1 MRASHRHSVSVRPG
15 PAPYPGGSA
24 DRPGRRGP
32 SAAPR
37 GRRGH
42 MGPGR
47 DGRRG
52 ARSGAAVRVVDLG
65 GRRRL
70 HPRRGMGPLG
80 RRHGFAADHVHRL
93 RLVTAD
99 GRPHKIDADRAPELF
114 WRCAV
119 PARASASSPSWSSR
133 CSRSPACTGAGC
145 SCPAPPPRSCCTCGA
160 MGTYAARRGRHVGGA
175 AAAAPPP
182 VAPPGAARARGGPP
196 ALHPRRAP
204 RRGRGAARPAARGR
218 HATARRRPRA
228 ARHRRRRRAPPFPAP
243 DARRRGRRGAAR
255 AARPAVAPC
264 SPRRARTCPRRW
276 TWWSCGRWV
285 ARWSVRRRC
294 ATSSPDAARRGRCG
308 CGARWCRGVLAF
320 PVSPGAPVTAT
331 SPTRSAVPAA
341 ATRVIGALVPWSL
354 GGALPNFAGAEPP
367 GALWSRVDRARLR
380 CSRPSTRTACS
391 PGPRCPDWPDSL
403 HGRRAGTVGAR
414 VVRAVASPAGAG
426 RPAAAARPARSHR
439 CRAPRPSAR
448 CR

>member
-1 MRASHRHSVSVRPG
+1 MNGTVLASTATTAAWPQVARSRGRGVRVSTQITSSVSAPRAHRANATRG
-15 PAPYPGGSA
+15 GATPASSAILISAKLEPQTAEGSTKPCTQARDDRACERVIGTALASGRDRRRTPVVPA

-32 SAAPR
+32 VGGGPR

-42 MGPGR
+42 LGPGR

-52 ARSGAAVRVVDLG
+52 ARSGAAVRVVDGG

-70 HPRRGMGPLG
+70 HPRRGTGPLG

-93 RLVTAD
+93 RLVTVD
-99 GRPHKIDADRAPELF
+99 GRPHEIDADRAPELF

-119 PARASASSPSWSSR
+119 PARAASASSPSWSSR

-160 MGTYAARRGRHVGGA
+160 MGTYTARRGRHVGGA

-228 ARHRRRRRAPPFPAP
+228 PPS
-243 DARRRGRRGAAR
+243 
-255 AARPAVAPC
+255 

-294 ATSSPDAARRGRCG
+294 ATSSPDAARRNRCG

-320 PVSPGAPVTAT
+320 PVSPG
-331 SPTRSAVPAA
+331 
-341 ATRVIGALVPWSL
+341 
-354 GGALPNFAGAEPP
+354 
-367 GALWSRVDRARLR
+367 LR
-380 CSRPSTRTACS
+380 
-391 PGPRCPDWPDSL
+391 
-403 HGRRAGTVGAR
+403 
-414 VVRAVASPAGAG
+414 
-426 RPAAAARPARSHR
+426 
-439 CRAPRPSAR
+439 
-448 CR
+448 